1 MGAEEETVVSVFNFV
16 VCLFIYLQT
25 LKSISVAVEATDSTA
40 LDPFL
45 PLVLCGTTQEVLA
58 FSLW

>member
-1 MGAEEETVVSVFNFV
+1 MGAEAETIVLVFNFV

-25 LKSISVAVEATDSTA
+25 LKSISVAVEATNSTA

-45 PLVLCGTTQEVLA
+45 PLSSA
-58 FSLW
+58 APHKRS